1 MVLRQ
6 RLLLWRSRCD
16 GLGNADFSWSLTWP
30 QCNGFFGQSSPALG
44 GLQLEATLADAAAAK
59 ALVTSE
65 RERSGVLEKARAAA
79 VEVRGWL
86 PCLPAAPLA
95 GCSLSA
101 AVEAW
106 P

>member
-1 MVLRQ
+1 MNDW
-6 RLLLWRSRCD
+6 LLLACT
-16 GLGNADFSWSLTWP
+16 LTAIQWHFWP
-30 QCNGFFGQSSPALG
+30 THACPLH

-79 VEVRGWL
+79 VEVCGWL

-95 GCSLSA
+95 GCFLSA
-101 AVEAW
+101 AIEVW
-106 P
+106 S